1 MIKEKYLGAYMKTA
15 RVFAELSTA
24 RRKQV
29 GAVVVKDDRIISIDR
44 KSTRLNSSHF
54 L

>member
-24 RRKQV
+24 RRKRV
-29 GAVVVKDDRIISIDR
+29 GAVVVKDDHH
-44 KSTRLNSSHF
+44 LNW
-54 L
+54 LQWYAKWMG